1 MADLKPI
8 SKQAI
13 PAAHEKATHYRL
25 LNQPWQAESICR
37 DILRADPDNQQ
48 VIYTL
53 VLSITDQFDR
63 SKFKTKQAKALEVVA
78 QLTDPYQAEYSTG
91 LIYERQAL
99 AAINRQ
105 TPRAG
110 YIAFDYFQRAMIHYE
125 NAEKIRPET
134 NDESVLRW
142 NACLR
147 FIQKHKLIP
156 SPEEKDTQPFLDV

>member
-13 PAAHEKATHYRL
+13 PAAHEKAKHYRL

-37 DILRADPDNQQ
+37 DILRTDPDNQE

-53 VLSITDQFDR
+53 VLAITDQFEEG
-63 SKFKTKQAKALEVVA
+63 KFKSSLAKAMEMVSKLID
-78 QLTDPYQAEYSTG
+78 TYQAEYCTG
-91 LIYERQAL
+91 LIYERQGL
-99 AAINRQ
+99 AAFKRR

-110 YIAFDYFQRAMIHYE
+110 YIAYEFIQRAMEHYE
-125 NAEKIRPET
+125 IAEKHSPEA

-142 NACLR
+142 NACERL
-147 FIQKHKLIP
+147 IKKYKLKP
-156 SPEEKDTQPFLDV
+156 SPEDTGTQPFLDV